1 LTSASACSSPGGSN
15 RERVVYQDSCRGVG
29 IDVQHRWWASGV
41 HRWRE
46 RRYLALRRGRP
57 IRIHR
62 ERYPC
67 EVAPPA
73 LNGTRYSR
81 LRSRAWSTGQPSWQP
96 RCTAS
101 RTVVPITRGEVSR
114 RNIRSAANSPWVYG
128 RSPLSVVRPLLPPT
142 AMEVQRSA
150 RRERTRARS
159 LDSIIPGRSFE
170 LGAKPENK
178 IDSETAGTFIRS
190 IARELAGRRRP
201 EFVVV
206 SASWPQSG
214 GFCRRDSEAGFRV
227 LAVVDDFSECLALV
241 ADTSLSGVRVA
252 REKGA
257 DSRVTRNRFHSAYRR
272 PARHRT
278 PLRRISVS
286 SPQIS
291 RRSGLSRRRSISR
304 RDPRATGRH

>member
-1 LTSASACSSPGGSN
+1 M
-15 RERVVYQDSCRGVG
+15 
-29 IDVQHRWWASGV
+29 
-41 HRWRE
+41 
-46 RRYLALRRGRP
+46 
-57 IRIHR
+57 
-62 ERYPC
+62 
-67 EVAPPA
+67 
-73 LNGTRYSR
+73 
-81 LRSRAWSTGQPSWQP
+81 
-96 RCTAS
+96 
-101 RTVVPITRGEVSR
+101 PITRGEVSR

-214 GFCRRDSEAGFRV
+214 GFCRRDLEAGFRV

-291 RRSGLSRRRSISR
+291 RRSGLLTAAKHQPTRSKGDRAPLATCGAVKIFRRSLAPKCGKPHADFPPASFNGVKVR
-304 RDPRATGRH
+304 CRSHSENSVGAH